1 MAAPNAGAAASAAAP
16 AGPAHAPLFIP
27 GYREAICLFGDS
39 ITQDGFDPVNGGWVA
54 GLANYYRRK
63 ADVINRGMSGYNTRL
78 ALLAAPHILGGAAS
92 GGAALPA
99 SASAGVALRGRFLLS
114 TVFFGANDAAVAG
127 EPQHVPLAEYEAN
140 LTALVAMARAAS
152 TAVAVISPPPLDS
165 ARWPNRGNMHTV
177 QYAAAAGRVAA
188 AAAAQ
193 PGPPVVFVELF
204 ESMQASESEPSPEEA
219 KATAVS
225 KPTPEEVKATVELPA
240 PACDTAAAAAPGASA
255 PAPGPAY
262 HRFLCDGLH
271 LSRSGNAFLL
281 ARLIA
286 ALEAGCPAATP
297 DALTIDFRIWRDMDL
312 AVAPSYFSAAGLAEL
327 HAEPR
332 PIFK

>member
-1 MAAPNAGAAASAAAP
+1 
-16 AGPAHAPLFIP
+16 
-27 GYREAICLFGDS
+27 
-39 ITQDGFDPVNGGWVA
+39 
-54 GLANYYRRK
+54 
-63 ADVINRGMSGYNTRL
+63 
-78 ALLAAPHILGGAAS
+78 
-92 GGAALPA
+92 
-99 SASAGVALRGRFLLS
+99 
-114 TVFFGANDAAVAG
+114 
-127 EPQHVPLAEYEAN
+127 
-140 LTALVAMARAAS
+140 
-152 TAVAVISPPPLDS
+152 
-165 ARWPNRGNMHTV
+165 V

-188 AAAAQ
+188 AAASQ

-204 ESMQASESEPSPEEA
+204 ESMQASESEPSPEE
-219 KATAVS
+219 VM
-225 KPTPEEVKATVELPA
+225 ATVELPA
-240 PACDTAAAAAPGASA
+240 PACDTAAAAAPGANA
-255 PAPGPAY
+255 PAPAPAY

-271 LSRSGNAFLL
+271 LSRAGNAFLL